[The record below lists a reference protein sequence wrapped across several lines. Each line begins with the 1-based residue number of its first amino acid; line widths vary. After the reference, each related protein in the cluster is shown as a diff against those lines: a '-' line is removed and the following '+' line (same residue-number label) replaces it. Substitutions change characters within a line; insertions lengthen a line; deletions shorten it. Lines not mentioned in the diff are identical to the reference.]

1 MLMAELKS
9 ALDKKANKIIHG
21 TNTKA
26 GRLFDL
32 ILLGLILLSV
42 LLVMME
48 TVSEF
53 DLKYHS
59 YLVLLEWIITVLFTI
74 EYIFR
79 IISINRPWK
88 YVSFLWH
95 Y

>member
-1 MLMAELKS
+1 MS
-9 ALDKKANKIIHG
+9 ADKKANKIIHG

-26 GRLFDL
+26 GLIDL

-88 YVSFLWH
+88 YVSSFMALLI

>member
-1 MLMAELKS
+1 MEQ
-9 ALDKKANKIIHG
+9 
-21 TNTKA
+21 TKA

-32 ILLGLILLSV
+32 VLLGLILLSV

-88 YVSFLWH
+88 YVSSFLWH

>member
-1 MLMAELKS
+1 MEQTRGGS
-9 ALDKKANKIIHG
+9 V
-21 TNTKA
+21 
-26 GRLFDL
+26 DL
-32 ILLGLILLSV
+32 VLLGLILLSV

-74 EYIFR
+74 EYIF
-79 IISINRPWK
+79 
-88 YVSFLWH
+88 
-95 Y
+95 